1 MSYPEMTLILLVA
14 ALVAVLVGG
23 VALSEVRLGSSI
35 KQRRE
40 RIGFF
45 ALGLVVWLGIV
56 AVAGAG
62 GYLDDV
68 NSMPPPVARV
78 MVPSLIMVVYLAFS
92 RFGSRL
98 VRGLHF
104 EEMIGLQAFRLPV
117 EMILLGFYFE
127 GKIPISMTVEGR
139 NFDVITAVTAVLI
152 AFFLYTGSLSRKF
165 IWAWNILGLTLLFN
179 VVITA
184 VLTVPGKMRLLIE
197 EPPNILPLHWPTN
210 WILFCVFVALFSH
223 LLIFRK
229 LIAEES
235 SQFEI

>member
-1 MSYPEMTLILLVA
+1 

-23 VALSEVRLGSSI
+23 VALSEVRLGAPA

-45 ALGLVVWLGIV
+45 ALGLVVWLAIIG
-56 AVAGAG
+56 VAGAG
-62 GYLDDV
+62 GFLNDV
-68 NSMPPPVARV
+68 NSTPPPVARI
-78 MVPSLIMVVYLAFS
+78 MIPTLIMVVYLAFS
-92 RFGSRL
+92 RFGDRL

-139 NFDVITAVTAVLI
+139 NFDVITAVTAILI
-152 AFFLYTGSLSRKF
+152 AFLLYTGTLSRKF

-179 VVITA
+179 VALTA
-184 VLTVPGKMRLLIE
+184 ILTVPGKMRLLLE
-197 EPPNILPLHWPTN
+197 
-210 WILFCVFVALFSH
+210 
-223 LLIFRK
+223 
-229 LIAEES
+229 
-235 SQFEI
+235 